1 MADST
6 TSRIPKTPEQESGSG
21 TAPGDAVDF
30 DQATE
35 TIRRFTALYHDL
47 RDQTLGRTRWLG
59 VTVVKNPTDLL
70 IIQEIVAETRPNL
83 IIETGVLAGG
93 STFFLATLFDLL
105 EIDGKVVGV
114 DVDLSPVNPYIA
126 NHPRVELIEG
136 SSTDPAVVATLRERA
151 EGRRVMVDLDSD
163 HRAEHVTGELRALA
177 PLVTPQCY
185 LVVEDTWMGR
195 TVRFDQGRGPA
206 DALDAWLAEGQPFEV
221 DRWRERLLLTGM
233 AGGYLRRLG
242 AKGAGATGPPR
253 LNRFFVPRLDADANA
268 RNDDRERDGLTA
280 EQVARNRH
288 QAEYDELRAYA
299 RRLESELAQ
308 LRASAGSAEDPDA
321 E

>member
-1 MADST
+1 MT
-6 TSRIPKTPEQESGSG
+6 LEQGQGPG
-21 TAPGDAVDF
+21 TAPADTIDLE
-30 DQATE
+30 QATE
-35 TIRRFTALYHDL
+35 TVQRFVELYHEL

-59 VTVVKNPTDLL
+59 VSVVKSPTDLL
-70 IIQEIVAETRPNL
+70 VLQEIIAETRPNL

-93 STFFLATLFDLL
+93 STYYLATLFDLIG
-105 EIDGKVVGV
+105 IDGTVVGV
-114 DVDLSPVNPYIA
+114 DVDLSAVSPYIA
-126 NHPRVELIEG
+126 DHPRVELIEG

-163 HRAEHVTGELRALA
+163 HRAEHVAGELRALA

-185 LVVEDTWMGR
+185 LVVEDTWFGR
-195 TVRFDQGRGPA
+195 TVRFDQGPGPA
-206 DALDAWLAEGQPFEV
+206 EALDAWLAEGQPFEV

-233 AGGYLRRLG
+233 AGGYLRRVG
-242 AKGAGATGPPR
+242 AKGAGAPGPPR
-253 LNRFFVPRLDADANA
+253 LDRFFVPRLDADPDA
-268 RNDDRERDGLTA
+268 RKGDHQEEELTA

-308 LRASAGSAEDPDA
+308 LREPAGSAGDSDA
-321 E
+321 G